1 MTEPI
6 HPLDTLV
13 NTLREEWQ
21 KLCAYLT
28 DLDEATTALTLPGGP
43 IKEVR
48 HALWNILEC
57 YMRAGLSLEN
67 FVDSHPE
74 WKE

>member
-21 KLCAYLT
+21 NLCNYLT
-28 DLDEATTALTLPGGP
+28 DLDEATTALYEPGGT

-57 YMRAGLSLEN
+57 YMRAGLALEN
-67 FVDSHPE
+67 FADSHPE

>member
-1 MTEPI
+1 MT
-6 HPLDTLV
+6 LDELV
-13 NTLREEWQ
+13 TTLRDEH
-21 KLCAYLT
+21 KNFCAYLT
-28 DLDEATTALTLPGGP
+28 DLDESTTALYEPGGT

-57 YMRAGLSLEN
+57 YMRAGLALEN

-74 WKE
+74 WKELDQ